1 MPQNHDIFIFIE
13 VRSSTFEVRVR
24 LVFFEISSRC
34 LKFGH
39 AKVREFEV
47 RIFWVRSNTKTDP
60 FKCGCYNLQ
69 QPKLGHKMKMKL
81 QAYFKV

>member
-13 VRSSTFEVRVR
+13 VRSSTFEVRVQ

-39 AKVREFEV
+39 AKVRVFEV
-47 RIFWVRSNTKTDP
+47 RIFWVRSNT
-60 FKCGCYNLQ
+60 NLSVNTYI
-69 QPKLGHKMKMKL
+69 HD
-81 QAYFKV
+81 